1 MSLIN
6 DMLRDLSDKQST
18 REGDAIV
25 ITDLQTA
32 SWEQEKMASF
42 FQYSRLPL
50 ILGSAAIFVV
60 LFLFLQMVTN
70 PFKSLD
76 FISSDVIQHPIS
88 TELTPVLVNT
98 QVELNQSS
106 LNQSIASEIPLNENA
121 IDLST
126 TQIQIYQLIDQ
137 ASRAMTLDRL
147 TSPENDNAFFY
158 YQELLKLEPQNT
170 IAITGMKKI
179 TDRYLQMA
187 EISIQKN
194 DVTKAEF
201 FVDKASRVTPD
212 DIRIVNFQNQLA
224 EANNQ
229 SLGTVNQDRIAV
241 EPDSVTVID
250 SFENKVDSHLRRN
263 DEVSANNPSLS
274 ITPNPEFLDE
284 QMVKQTRDWVAQ
296 GFKSKA
302 IDLLENHIQLYPAPA
317 SEQYLLDL
325 YYQDQNLTAM
335 QTLLNS
341 NLTMTTVDQT
351 YYRARISV
359 LQNDN
364 PSAITLLESELSQA
378 AANENYRALLA
389 GLYQREQL
397 YTQATSAYRNLLQ
410 SFKPKPAYWLGL
422 ALSLDAQN
430 QSAAAIHAYK
440 KILEFEQLE
449 PQVSEYA
456 QDRIAQLSRDY

>member
-25 ITDLQTA
+25 ITDLQAA
-32 SWEQEKMASF
+32 SWEQEKIASF
-42 FQYSRLPL
+42 FQHSRLPL

-70 PFKSLD
+70 PFKSVD
-76 FISSDVIQHPIS
+76 FISSDVIQPPTS
-88 TELTPVLVNT
+88 TELTPVLVNP

-106 LNQSIASEIPLNENA
+106 LNQSIASEIPLNEKA

-158 YQELLKLEPQNT
+158 YQKLLKLDPKNT
-170 IAITGMKKI
+170 IATAGMKKI

-212 DIRIVNFQNQLA
+212 DIRIVNFQHQLT

-229 SLGTVNQDRIAV
+229 SLSTVNQDRIAV

-250 SFENKVDSHLRRN
+250 PFENKMDSHLRRN
-263 DEVSANNPSLS
+263 NEVSANNPSLS

-302 IDLLENHIQLYPAPA
+302 IDLLEQHIQLYPAPA

-325 YYQDQNLTAM
+325 YYQDQNFTAM

-351 YYRARISV
+351 YYRARVSV

-378 AANENYRALLA
+378 ADNENYRALLA

-430 QSAAAIHAYK
+430 QSAVAIHAYK